1 MEFEE
6 QPIYQIIT
14 EIKGSD
20 LPLEVK
26 YGLQN
31 HSIRFRS
38 ICADDNFRHC
48 KKLLRL
54 GGRTREKEG
63 GIEMEQ
69 VAEVAFYDIAL
80 EYFLE
85 RGFLVDF
92 MLQKV
97 YGNQE
102 TIYCPSRKFI
112 DALSENFRRLKAD
125 DILCQR
131 TTFHDMICQYIFED
145 DGNYGSIDF
154 IEWLKNRKETKD

>member
-6 QPIYQIIT
+6 QPIYQITT
-14 EIKGSD
+14 EIKRSD

-31 HSIRFRS
+31 HSICFRS

-69 VAEVAFYDIAL
+69 VAEVAFYDLAL
-80 EYFLE
+80 EYFLD

-92 MLQKV
+92 MLLKV
-97 YGNQE
+97 YGNKE
-102 TIYCPSRKFI
+102 TIAHPTQKFI
-112 DALSENFRRLKAD
+112 DAMAENFRRLKAD

-131 TTFHDMICQYIFED
+131 TTFKDMICQYIFKD
-145 DGNYGSIDF
+145 DGDYGVIDF
-154 IEWLKNRKETKD
+154 NEWLISRKETKN